1 MVAAMGEWHEDSHG
15 SHSPVPPLRRR
26 GVPLGARI
34 WEFPARKEIRR
45 TVRKNFSLCAGT
57 QRQQDSVPG
66 AGRGPNDSHVH
77 PGAFLEPDPQLS
89 HARYIA
95 INNKYDFL
103 PKQLEDK
110 GMTIVADIAQVLRDA
125 RDTMDSGDNDR

>member
-1 MVAAMGEWHEDSHG
+1 MTLS
-15 SHSPVPPLRRR
+15 
-26 GVPLGARI
+26 
-34 WEFPARKEIRR
+34 FP
-45 TVRKNFSLCAGT
+45 
-57 QRQQDSVPG
+57 
-66 AGRGPNDSHVH
+66 
-77 PGAFLEPDPQLS
+77 

-125 RDTMDSGDNDR
+125 RKLWLPSGRSDPSQQP

>member
-1 MVAAMGEWHEDSHG
+1 MLARQKNCRIPFELVPKFPVCGGDMEVNLRCDSFFVEDEAWHHAAEGYERFIRENSG
-15 SHSPVPPLRRR
+15 K
-26 GVPLGARI
+26 RI
-34 WEFPARKEIRR
+34 
-45 TVRKNFSLCAGT
+45 L
-57 QRQQDSVPG
+57 
-66 AGRGPNDSHVH
+66 
-77 PGAFLEPDPQLS
+77 FLELGVGRMTPMFIQEPFWNMTLS
-89 HARYIA
+89 FPHARYIA

>member
-1 MVAAMGEWHEDSHG
+1 MSA
-15 SHSPVPPLRRR
+15 PLPPDKEA
-26 GVPLGARI
+26 G
-34 WEFPARKEIRR
+34 FP
-45 TVRKNFSLCAGT
+45 
-57 QRQQDSVPG
+57 
-66 AGRGPNDSHVH
+66 
-77 PGAFLEPDPQLS
+77 

-95 INNKYDFL
+95 VNNKYNFL

>member
-1 MVAAMGEWHEDSHG
+1 MLEHKDSKI
-15 SHSPVPPLRRR
+15 L
-26 GVPLGARI
+26 
-34 WEFPARKEIRR
+34 
-45 TVRKNFSLCAGT
+45 
-57 QRQQDSVPG
+57 
-66 AGRGPNDSHVH
+66 
-77 PGAFLEPDPQLS
+77 FLELGVGRMTPMFIQEPFWNLTLRFP

-125 RDTMDSGDNDR
+125 RDTIESGDNDQ